1 MTKEEMQARGYVPEE
16 VKRQQ
21 HRRAQWHDYNQKGI
35 FMITLVTAGR
45 RPLFGHLEGTSKAPR
60 GSYDAPRLV
69 LSPLGKSI
77 LEEEIPKITK
87 HYPMVKVWRV
97 AMMPDHLHLLLR
109 VEEPLPKGKHLG
121 FVLGGFKTGC
131 SRAWWR
137 LMDQERGL
145 PACPSTTEPAS
156 PVSPSMP
163 APSPSAPV
171 APSLP
176 SGNPSGTTVTT
187 PASSSALLSSTS
199 APVFPVSP
207 SMPAPSSTAP
217 VGAVVPEGSP
227 EGREAAAGR
236 KAAEGRPTPEGRAAA
251 AGALY
256 PAHWASYPLLFESG
270 YHDRI
275 IKREGMLDN
284 IRRYMDENPLRAII
298 RRECPTV
305 MQRRLHLW
313 IHNREYAAFGNLFLL
328 KNPDKEQVF
337 FHRKNAQGTPTHLTP
352 EYAAEQARLLRSAE
366 EGAVLVTPGISKGE
380 QGVVA
385 AALAARLPL
394 ILLQKE
400 PITEFWK
407 PPQGRFY
414 ACTEGRLL
422 ILAPWSLDA
431 SSDYGRFHALN
442 DLARDICQTTEAR
455 ILNYSSLLQNT
466 P

>member
-16 VKRQQ
+16 VKHQQ

-35 FMITLVTAGR
+35 FMITLITAGR

-145 PACPSTTEPAS
+145 PACPSTTAPAS

-176 SGNPSGTTVTT
+176 SGNPSGTTATT

-199 APVFPVSP
+199 APVSPVSP
-207 SMPAPSSTAP
+207 SMPVPSSTAP
-217 VGAVVPEGSP
+217 VGAVVPEGFP
-227 EGREAAAGR
+227 EGR
-236 KAAEGRPTPEGRAAA
+236 KAAEGRSTPEGRAA

-328 KNPDKEQVF
+328 KNPDKVQVF

-414 ACTEGRLL
+414 ACAEGRLL